1 MERRH
6 FIKSLERV
14 AAGFLC
20 VGVSGL
26 AAGCSGLRYVPS
38 TRDGNRLIVRRADAG
53 DGTQLLIED
62 PQLPRAVYLH
72 RFADGT
78 YAAVFTRC
86 THQGC
91 QVEPAGDRLACPCH
105 GSEYRLT
112 GEVLRGP
119 AERPL
124 QRYTVTTDSEHIY
137 IHL

>member
-1 MERRH
+1 MERRR
-6 FIKSLERV
+6 FIQSLECI
-14 AAGFLC
+14 AAGLMC
-20 VGVSGL
+20 AGVSGL
-26 AAGCSGLRYVPS
+26 IVGCSGLRYVPS
-38 TRDGNRLIVRRADAG
+38 KRDGDRLMVRRADVG

-62 PQLPRAVYLH
+62 PQLARAVYLH
-72 RFADGT
+72 RFADDT
-78 YAAVFTRC
+78 YSAVLTRC

-124 QRYTVTTDSEHIY
+124 LRYAVTTDSEHIY